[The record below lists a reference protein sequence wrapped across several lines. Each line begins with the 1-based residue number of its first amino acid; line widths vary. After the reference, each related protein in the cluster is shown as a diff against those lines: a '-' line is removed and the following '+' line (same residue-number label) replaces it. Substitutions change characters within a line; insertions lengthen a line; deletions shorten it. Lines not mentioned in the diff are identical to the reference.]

1 MRLVEKMMPF
11 MQLFCAVKYPRE
23 LKRKLFINESKRD
36 KVKEIFCFIK
46 RGYFWVMRYII
57 RLFKLLAL
65 LLFAFCSC
73 KQNDPK
79 KNIVTL
85 EKTIQNV
92 FDISSD
98 TIIASKYG
106 KGLILSKDGGK
117 TWTELKTEILF
128 DEVTIIDNGYLVGL
142 DSWRGIHEPDYSKIY
157 LSKDFGQ
164 TWQSFDLDTKRFFPL
179 NIVST
184 PRQKLLVQTVDNK
197 IYQLNGTDLINDW
210 TFVKNA
216 TEIQNQYKEIELPF
230 KIDDSDNHK
239 IKLFLETNKQSET
252 LANLATCRQVN
263 NVASSTDFVYISG
276 AGYEKSFEET
286 YAYFASYSKS
296 NGLKEYKIPGH
307 YAYLKKTQLNNI
319 YIMNDDGL
327 FITNKDT
334 LRRLY

>member
-1 MRLVEKMMPF
+1 LLTLALVKKSA
-11 MQLFCAVKYPRE
+11 AVVGGLNNNAPPSLSRT
-23 LKRKLFINESKRD
+23 
-36 KVKEIFCFIK
+36 V
-46 RGYFWVMRYII
+46 VRYIM
-57 RLFKLLAL
+57 RHLKLLT
-65 LLFAFCSC
+65 LLFLAFCGC
-73 KQNDPK
+73 KQNDKK
-79 KNIVTL
+79 KNVETTN
-85 EKTIQNV
+85 KTIQNV

-98 TIIASKYG
+98 TIIACKYG
-106 KGLILSKDGGK
+106 KGLILSKDAGK
-117 TWTELKTEILF
+117 TWTELKTELLF

-142 DSWRGIHEPDYSKIY
+142 DSWRGIHEPDYSKLY

-164 TWQSFDLDTKRFFPL
+164 TWQTFNLGTKRFFPL
-179 NIVST
+179 NIVSN

-197 IYQLNGTDLINDW
+197 IYQLDGTDLINDW

-230 KIDDSDNHK
+230 KIDDSNDHE
-239 IKLFLETNKQSET
+239 IKLLLETNKQSEI
-252 LANLATCRQVN
+252 LAKLATCRQVN
-263 NVASSTDFVYISG
+263 TVASLTDFVYISG

-286 YAYFASYSKS
+286 NAYFASYSKS

>member
-1 MRLVEKMMPF
+1 MRHL
-11 MQLFCAVKYPRE
+11 
-23 LKRKLFINESKRD
+23 
-36 KVKEIFCFIK
+36 
-46 RGYFWVMRYII
+46 
-57 RLFKLLAL
+57 KLLT
-65 LLFAFCSC
+65 LLFLAFCGC
-73 KQNDPK
+73 KQNDKK
-79 KNIVTL
+79 KNVETTN
-85 EKTIQNV
+85 KSIQNV

-98 TIIASKYG
+98 TIIACKYG
-106 KGLILSKDGGK
+106 KSLILSKDGSK
-117 TWTELKTEILF
+117 TWTELKTELLF

-142 DSWRGIHEPDYSKIY
+142 YSWRGIHEPDCSKLY

-164 TWQSFDLDTKRFFPL
+164 TWQTFNLDTKRFFPL
-179 NIVST
+179 NIVSN

-197 IYQLNGTDLINDW
+197 IYQLDGTDLINDW

-230 KIDDSDNHK
+230 KIDDSNDHE
-239 IKLFLETNKQSET
+239 IKLLLETNKQSEI
-252 LANLATCRQVN
+252 LAKLSTCRQVN
-263 NVASSTDFVYISG
+263 NVASWTDFVYISG

-286 YAYFASYSKS
+286 NAYFASFSKS